1 MVYLFVHG
9 KCYDMSVCVQ
19 SVCGVCLYCVCSM
32 HMYVCGGAGMR
43 CKRDIGAHNHGV
55 LEYSGYVRKPGLVLK
70 LPCLSG
76 ESRSITVI
84 LSECSL
90 WAIV

>member
-1 MVYLFVHG
+1 MICLCVCRVFA
-9 KCYDMSVCVQ
+9 VCVCI
-19 SVCGVCLYCVCSM
+19 VCVVCISMCV
-32 HMYVCGGAGMR
+32 GGAGMR

-55 LEYSGYVRKPGLVLK
+55 LEYSGYVRKQGLVLK